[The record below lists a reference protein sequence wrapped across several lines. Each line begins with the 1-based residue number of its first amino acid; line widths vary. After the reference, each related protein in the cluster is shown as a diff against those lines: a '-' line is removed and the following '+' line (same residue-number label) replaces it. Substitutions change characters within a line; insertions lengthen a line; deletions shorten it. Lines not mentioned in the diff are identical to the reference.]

1 MDKTKIFILLV
12 LGALLLGCSSP
23 PLYTT
28 RFNEFPNTLDTK
40 SRPIGYQDK
49 RVYATPGGVSASNLF
64 NGARLNGFSMVNDST
79 YTVLIEP
86 ENSPINP
93 SPWYSFQLW
102 STSPRKVYIDIKY
115 SQGKHRYPPK
125 LSLDG
130 KSWENLDNAKI
141 RSMGNNVQLE
151 LELSKDTLWVS
162 GQELFSTE
170 HLNQWLSGIQQRG
183 EEVKVKAFGKSTLNR
198 DLFTATLFKPTKT
211 NKELVVLMSRQ
222 HPPEITGQQAFL
234 HFVDRLLQKDAL
246 TDAFKEKYQVVLF
259 PMQNPDGVDLGHW
272 RHNVGGVDLNR
283 DWDKYNQPENR
294 QMAEYLI
301 DFANRNKSKVVLGL
315 DFHSTWEDVFYTN
328 ASDTATA
335 YPQFTSTWLGAI
347 KDAIP
352 NYEPNVAPSNV
363 GQPVSKGWFFVTF
376 NAVGV
381 TYEIGD
387 NTPRDFIKTK
397 SYIAAEKMMETLLK
411 QRK

>member
-1 MDKTKIFILLV
+1 MQKIKS
-12 LGALLLGCSSP
+12 LLLIFLVVTVFSCKKQ
-23 PLYTT
+23 LYTD
-28 RFNEFPNTLDTK
+28 RLQEFPTTLDTE
-40 SRPIGYQDK
+40 SRSVKFQDK
-49 RVYATPGGVSASNLF
+49 RVYTTTQGVSASNLF
-64 NGARLNGFSMVNDST
+64 NGARLNDFAVENDST
-79 YTVLIEP
+79 YTVFIEP
-86 ENSPINP
+86 ENTPINP

-102 STSPRKVYIDIKY
+102 STSPRKVYINIKY
-115 SQGKHRYPPK
+115 SEGKHRYLPK
-125 LSLDG
+125 LSSDG
-130 KSWENLDNAKI
+130 KNWENINASNIKPV
-141 RSMGNNVQLE
+141 GNNVQLE
-151 LELSKDTLWVS
+151 LNLSKDTLWVA

-170 HLNQWLSGIQQRG
+170 HLNSWLTDIQDKSS
-183 EEVKVKAFGKSTLNR
+183 EVEVKSYGKSTLDR
-198 DLFTATLFKPTKT
+198 DLYTATLFEPTKT
-211 NKELVVLMSRQ
+211 NKELIVLMSRQ

-246 TDAFKEKYQVVLF
+246 TAAFKEKYQVMLF

-301 DFANRNKSKVVLGL
+301 GYASKNQSKVIIGL

-328 ASDTATA
+328 TSDAATA

-352 NYEPNVAPSNV
+352 NYEPNVAPSNI

-376 NAVGV
+376 NAVGI

-411 QRK
+411 Q